1 MIQSHLSCCVFFFND
16 TATTEIYTLSLH
28 DALPIYSVRD
38 DMGSIMDLAKT
49 EGMLFKWGS
58 GTGTN
63 FSTLRGS
70 KETLS
75 AGGIASGPV
84 SFMKG
89 FDAFAGVIKRDRKS
103 TRLNSSHS
111 QISYAVFC

>member
-1 MIQSHLSCCVFFFND
+1 
-16 TATTEIYTLSLH
+16 
-28 DALPIYSVRD
+28 
-38 DMGSIMDLAKT
+38 MGSIMDLAKT

-70 KETLS
+70 RETLS
-75 AGGIASGPV
+75 GGGIASGPV

-89 FDAFAGVIKRDRKS
+89 FDAFAGVIKSRGKTRRAAKMVILNIDHPALVEFIKCNLRAERKA
-103 TRLNSSHS
+103 HVVIA
-111 QISYAVFC
+111 QGY